1 MNPFASFLTIYP
13 GVAVTALI
21 VPLLAVRWFLAPAA
35 RKQTEWLFVAA
46 LLIEPAGIFS
56 QLTANSLSQ
65 LRPLKLD
72 LYVYKFD
79 AVFGSPSFHLG
90 QIAAAH
96 LWLRT
101 LVSVSYG
108 LLPMAM
114 LGAFAATLLLR
125 PEREAVRVAQTFLL
139 NLFAAL
145 PIYLLFPVCGPA
157 FAFPSFPALPPAGLV
172 PHLLA
177 ISAAPNGIPSV
188 HMSSA
193 LLVLWFL
200 RRWNWGRALGGVY
213 AALIVL
219 ATLGSGQHY
228 LFDLFCA
235 VPYTAAV
242 VWAVDRFAA
251 RSAAS
256 QHTETFLDQQLQG
269 AAL

>member
-1 MNPFASFLTIYP
+1 MNPFFAFLTIYP
-13 GVAVTALI
+13 GFGVTALI
-21 VPLLAVRWFLAPAA
+21 VPLLALRWFLAPAA

-56 QLTANSLSQ
+56 Q
-65 LRPLKLD
+65 
-72 LYVYKFD
+72 FD

-219 ATLGSGQHY
+219 ATLASGQHY
-228 LFDLFCA
+228 LFDLLCA
-235 VPYTAAV
+235 VPYTVAV

>member
-1 MNPFASFLTIYP
+1 
-13 GVAVTALI
+13 
-21 VPLLAVRWFLAPAA
+21 
-35 RKQTEWLFVAA
+35 
-46 LLIEPAGIFS
+46 
-56 QLTANSLSQ
+56 
-65 LRPLKLD
+65 
-72 LYVYKFD
+72 
-79 AVFGSPSFHLG
+79 
-90 QIAAAH
+90 
-96 LWLRT
+96 
-101 LVSVSYG
+101 
-108 LLPMAM
+108 M

-125 PEREAVRVAQTFLL
+125 PEREAIRVAQTFLL

-157 FAFPSFPALPPAGLV
+157 FAFPSFPALPLAGLV

-177 ISAAPNGIPSV
+177 ISAAPNGVPSV

-200 RRWNWGRALGGVY
+200 RRWPWGRAIGGVY

-219 ATLGSGQHY
+219 STLASGQHY
-228 LFDLFCA
+228 LFDLLCA

-256 QHTETFLDQQLQG
+256 QHSETFLDQQLVG
-269 AAL
+269 AA